1 MFKSVFRGLCFSVA
15 LSVFGLSP
23 RAVIGAE
30 WSPTQAIEF
39 VVPAGPGGALD
50 QVGRLLQH
58 FFEQQKYSKNQMVVI
73 NKGGGNGKIAFDVL
87 RQKPADAHYLTT
99 NTTGYISNYLLRN
112 LDILPSRDLTPIAIL
127 QDEYLVLAV
136 RADSPIKDFAEV
148 VRKLKEDPASLRIA
162 VATSLGN
169 HIHVGTAKG
178 LKAAGVDITKIVVV
192 PFRSSSDSILAAMGG
207 HIELVAATT
216 PNVVSMLAAGKI
228 RLLAVSAEKR
238 LGGVFSKTPTWRE
251 SGVDSDFHSTLG
263 ILGPQGLKPE
273 QITYWENIFKSLT
286 QSKEWLEAMERNQ
299 SQSHFLP
306 HKEALEYYDQ
316 EFASVKEIVSDLN
329 IPGSTKN

>member
-1 MFKSVFRGLCFSVA
+1 MFNRLIRA
-15 LSVFGLSP
+15 LSLPVLVSLVGLNP
-23 RAVIGAE
+23 GIAVCAE
-30 WSPTQAIEF
+30 WSPTQTIEF

-50 QVGRLLQH
+50 QVGRQLQH
-58 FFEQQKYSKNQMVVI
+58 FFEQNHFSKNQMIVI

-87 RQKPADAHYLTT
+87 RQKPGDGHYLTT
-99 NTTGYISNYLLRN
+99 NTTGYISNYLLGN
-112 LDILPSRDLTPIAIL
+112 LGILPSRDLTPIAIL

-136 RADSPIKDFAEV
+136 RADSPIKDFPEV
-148 VRKLKEDPASLRIA
+148 IKKLKEDPSSLRIA

-192 PFRSSSDSILAAMGG
+192 PFRSSSDSVLAAMGG

-216 PNVVSMLAAGKI
+216 PNVVSMLQAGKI

-238 LGGVFSKTPTWRE
+238 LGGVFSNTPTWRE

-263 ILGPQGLKPE
+263 IMGPQELKAE
-273 QITYWENIFKSLT
+273 QIKYWENVLRRLT
-286 QSKEWLEAMERNQ
+286 QSKEWLATMERNQ
-299 SQSHFLP
+299 SHSHFLP
-306 HKEALEYYDQ
+306 NKEAIKYYEQEY
-316 EFASVKEIVSDLN
+316 ASVKEIIEDLK